1 MSIQIL
7 IGTQWGDEGKGKI
20 IDLLSEKKDVVAR
33 CQGGANAG
41 HTLVTNDK
49 KFVLHLV
56 PSGILYPET
65 LCVMGNGMV
74 IDPTA
79 LLEEITMLDSENIS
93 VANRL
98 FISDR
103 AHLIMPYHK
112 VLDTASEG
120 RKTNLI
126 GTTGRGIGPAYIDK
140 ANRTGLRMGDLLNEN
155 TFKEKLSQNIKT
167 VNNVLDKVYNLD
179 KLDEKEI
186 THESLEVSKQI
197 KQYIVNT
204 SDYLNQA
211 IKEGKNILIEGA
223 QGNLLDLD
231 HGTYPF
237 VTSSNSTAGGA
248 CTGLGV
254 GPTHISSVLGVIK
267 AYTTRVGEGPFP
279 TELLDETGEKIRKL
293 GSEFGATTGRP
304 RRCGW
309 FDVVLAK
316 YAAQVNG
323 ISELA
328 LTKLD
333 VLDNFEEI
341 KICVGYKYNNDT
353 ITSFPADIEI
363 LKKCEPIY
371 KTFTGWQQSTS
382 NIRDYNDL
390 PANTKTYIEAVS
402 KLIDT
407 KFSIISVGPDRKQ
420 TLFTKE

>member
-7 IGTQWGDEGKGKI
+7 IGAQWGDEGKGKI
-20 IDLLSEKKDVVAR
+20 IDLLSEKMDIVAR

-49 KFVLHLV
+49 KFVMHLV
-56 PSGILYPET
+56 PSGILYPQT
-65 LCVMGNGMV
+65 TCMMGNGMV
-74 IDPTA
+74 IDPIA
-79 LLEEITMLDSENIS
+79 LMEELTMLDSEGIS
-93 VANRL
+93 FANRL

-112 VLDTASEG
+112 VLDTASES
-120 RKTNLI
+120 KKANLI

-140 ANRTGLRMGDLLNEN
+140 ANRNGLRMGDLLNED

-167 VNNVLDKVYNLD
+167 VNNVLDKVYGLD

-186 THESLEVSKQI
+186 IDESLEVSKKI
-197 KQYIVNT
+197 KQYIINT
-204 SDYLNQA
+204 SDYINQA
-211 IKEGKNILIEGA
+211 IKEKKNILIEGA

-254 GPTHISSVLGVIK
+254 GPTHINSVLGVIK

-309 FDVVLAK
+309 FDLVLAK
-316 YAAQVNG
+316 YAVQVNG

-341 KICVGYKYNNDT
+341 KICVGYKYNGNT

-371 KTFTGWQQSTS
+371 KTFAGWQQPTS
-382 NIRDYNDL
+382 DIRNYNDL
-390 PANTKTYIEAVS
+390 PTNTKIYIEALSQLV
-402 KLIDT
+402 DT
-407 KFSIISVGPDRKQ
+407 RFSIISVGPDRKQ
-420 TLFTKE
+420 TLFTRD